1 MIEEKSL
8 KRALEYF
15 ERNLNNCTM
24 CARNCYVN
32 RAIQK
37 GFCGQGVQAKISG
50 ALLHF
55 GEEPPLVGKNG
66 AGAVFFVGCGMRC
79 VYCQNFA
86 FSHLNHGKEIADEEL
101 ARIFI
106 SFQKS
111 GAQTLDL
118 VTPEPHLYAIISALL
133 KASREGFT
141 LPIVFNTSSYVNV
154 ETLKELDGIVD
165 IYLADIRYTNDE
177 FSLKYSASPKYWEIS
192 QKALREMYRQVG
204 AFNSEKMRGLIVRHL
219 ILPNDISGTRKAM
232 RFVAEELSTSVP
244 ISLMSQ
250 YFPVYKAKK
259 ILELSRKI
267 TEEEYK
273 QALSIVEEY
282 GLRGW
287 YQPWGEK
294 ENNVYAKSI
303 HW

>member
-1 MIEEKSL
+1 M
-8 KRALEYF
+8 
-15 ERNLNNCTM
+15 
-24 CARNCYVN
+24 
-32 RAIQK
+32 
-37 GFCGQGVQAKISG
+37 
-50 ALLHF
+50 
-55 GEEPPLVGKNG
+55 
-66 AGAVFFVGCGMRC
+66 
-79 VYCQNFA
+79 
-86 FSHLNHGKEIADEEL
+86 
-101 ARIFI
+101 
-106 SFQKS
+106 
-111 GAQTLDL
+111 